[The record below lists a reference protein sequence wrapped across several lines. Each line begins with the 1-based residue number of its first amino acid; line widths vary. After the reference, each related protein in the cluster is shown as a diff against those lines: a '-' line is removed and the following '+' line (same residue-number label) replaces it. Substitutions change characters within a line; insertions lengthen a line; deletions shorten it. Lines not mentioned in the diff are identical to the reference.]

1 MESIQI
7 IKEKCKNYD
16 YIINYNYKRN
26 DIVTETIINTYQECI
41 FSSNN
46 KNELEKL
53 DNIIMHYITN
63 RKFYHY
69 VQEYYNNDKK
79 AYYENTKDK
88 LIELYDKFDLDSLLN
103 IKNTKWI

>member
-1 MESIQI
+1 MESIEI

-26 DIVTETIINTYQECI
+26 DIITENIINTYQECI
-41 FSSNN
+41 FSNEN

-53 DNIIMHYITN
+53 DNIIMKYIN
-63 RKFYHY
+63 NKKFYYY
-69 VQEYYNNDKK
+69 VQEYFNNDKK
-79 AYYENTKDK
+79 NYYESTKDK
-88 LIELYDKFDLDSLLN
+88 LIELYDKFDLDSLLK